1 MSWNRVRFATC
12 VHLAALSSL
21 FLIITGGFVIPRNA
35 VAVPGFARQ
44 TGTTCSSCHYQH
56 FPALNAFGRA
66 FKEAGYTMSGSQGKI
81 EGDNLSIPVTLNASL
96 LTKIRYQKTNG
107 STSQTDT
114 GELQFPD
121 EAALVIGGR
130 GGEHLG
136 FLLEFGTFGTA
147 DTGTGTVSGGTADTG
162 SGDFSLFN
170 SYKAHYNYEINGI
183 NYGAVIYSTDTGGTA
198 YGFELLNTG
207 AQRFIRVAEDRQATS
222 AQQFV
227 GLGSGPAEGLAL
239 VASGSQGFVN
249 LSFWSPNHGNAA
261 VNGPAT
267 YLRGAWTPT
276 LGEWDTG
283 VGFQYFGGTASRNAA
298 SGGDVDTKGWAVDG
312 QAQGTLASKPV
323 GLYVTYAAADAS
335 ATNVFNTG
343 PNQKKAWSITG
354 EVGILPEKATL
365 ILGYLDGD
373 NGAVA
378 GSNKDQRLMVGA
390 TWMLG
395 QNQQLMLW
403 NTSYSGNK
411 YDPKPTS
418 GGDNLTS
425 LMLFVGF

>member
-1 MSWNRVRFATC
+1 MSRSSAIHAAWVQFSTLTC
-12 VHLAALSSL
+12 LIIAGV
-21 FLIITGGFVIPRNA
+21 FLIPQDA

-44 TGTTCSSCHYQH
+44 TGTTCSTCHYQH

-66 FKEAGYTMSGSQGKI
+66 FKEAGYTMSGEQGRI
-81 EGDNLSIPVTLNASL
+81 EADNLSIPVTLNASL

-107 STSQTDT
+107 STSETDT

-147 DTGTGTVSGGTADTG
+147 DTGTGTVTGGTADTG

-170 SYKAHYNYEINGI
+170 SFKAHYNYQIDGI
-183 NYGAVIYSTDTGGTA
+183 NYGAVVFSTDTGGA
-198 YGFELLNTG
+198 SYGFELLNTG
-207 AQRFIRVAEDRQATS
+207 AQRFMRVAEDRQATS

-227 GLGSGPAEGLAL
+227 GLGSGTAEGFAF
-239 VASGSQGFVN
+239 VASGEQGFVN
-249 LSFWSPNHGNAA
+249 LSLWTPNHGNAA

-267 YLRGAWTPT
+267 YLRGAWTPM
-276 LGEWDTG
+276 LGSWDMG
-283 VGFQYFGGTASRNAA
+283 VGFQYFGGTASRSVA
-298 SGGDVDTKGWAVDG
+298 SGSDVDTKGWAVDG
-312 QAQGTLASKPV
+312 QAQGTVADKPV
-323 GLYVTYAAADAS
+323 GFYVTYATADAS

-343 PNQKKAWSITG
+343 PNQKKAWSVTG
-354 EVGILPEKATL
+354 EWGILPDKATL
-365 ILGYLDGD
+365 LLGYLDGD

-378 GSNKDQRLMVGA
+378 GSNKDQRLMIGA
-390 TWMLG
+390 TWMLA
-395 QNQQLMLW
+395 QNAQLMLW

-411 YDPKPTS
+411 YDPKPVS